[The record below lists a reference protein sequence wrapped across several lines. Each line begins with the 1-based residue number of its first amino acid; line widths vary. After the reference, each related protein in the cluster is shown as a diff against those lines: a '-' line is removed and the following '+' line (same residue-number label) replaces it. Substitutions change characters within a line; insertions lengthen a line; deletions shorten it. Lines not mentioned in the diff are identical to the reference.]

1 MVQDLIPDIAA
12 TPKGDEGLSLET
24 QDRDVQ
30 EFLAQLRR
38 KRMRKRIVWVC
49 VCCLLL
55 FFLGR
60 CLRGAF
66 LRKGRQLFCQVVRS
80 AIDCLR
86 PKSFASA
93 PQP

>member
-1 MVQDLIPDIAA
+1 MIETFGRLGYALPSSGEAEFAPEEDAASEGMVQDLIPDIAA

-38 KRMRKRIVWVC
+38 KRIVWVC

-55 FFLGR
+55 LLAVLAWR
-60 CLRGAF
+60 LLA
-66 LRKGRQLFCQVVRS
+66 
-80 AIDCLR
+80 
-86 PKSFASA
+86 
-93 PQP
+93 

>member
-1 MVQDLIPDIAA
+1 MRKMLRTTCAVLVVVAAASEGMVQDLIPDIAA

-55 FFLGR
+55 LLAVLAWR
-60 CLRGAF
+60 LLA
-66 LRKGRQLFCQVVRS
+66 
-80 AIDCLR
+80 
-86 PKSFASA
+86 
-93 PQP
+93 

>member
-1 MVQDLIPDIAA
+1 MLRTTCAVLAVVAAASEGMVQDLIPDIAA

-49 VCCLLL
+49 VCYLLL
-55 FFLGR
+55 FLAVLAWR
-60 CLRGAF
+60 LLA
-66 LRKGRQLFCQVVRS
+66 
-80 AIDCLR
+80 
-86 PKSFASA
+86 
-93 PQP
+93 